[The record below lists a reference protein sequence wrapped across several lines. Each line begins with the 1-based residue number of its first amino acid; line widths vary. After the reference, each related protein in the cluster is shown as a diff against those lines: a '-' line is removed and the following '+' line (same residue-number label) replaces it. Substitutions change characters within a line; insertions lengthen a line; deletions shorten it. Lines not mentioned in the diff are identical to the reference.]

1 MTQRPIEEARN
12 SILRGSYK
20 AMKRAALR
28 AREIAQQ
35 TGTTIVVSKNGVIE
49 HVQPRSMQAI
59 GVQEL
64 TPNYKSD
71 K

>member
-12 SILRGSYK
+12 STLRGSFN
-20 AMKRAALR
+20 AMQRAALR
-28 AREIAQQ
+28 ARAIAQQ

-49 HVQPRSMQAI
+49 HLQPQSMQAV
-59 GVQEL
+59 GVQEP
-64 TPNYKSD
+64 TSTYKPD

>member
-12 SILRGSYK
+12 STLRGSFN
-20 AMKRAALR
+20 AMQRAALR
-28 AREIAQQ
+28 ARAIAQQ

-49 HVQPRSMQAI
+49 HLQPQSMQAV
-59 GVQEL
+59 GVQEP
-64 TPNYKSD
+64 TPTYKPD